1 MTDSVP
7 RSTIS
12 RLGVRREMQ
21 SWRDSS
27 KNQIISYREVYKVII
42 SCREVYKVKH
52 KLNSFICA
60 HDMLYILQ
68 QKYGVSFIV

>member
-27 KNQIISYREVYKVII
+27 KNQIISYSNFFSGLR
-42 SCREVYKVKH
+42 SREVYKVKH